1 MNESLAIDIHNLK
14 LAFNGRNCIDIP
26 SLHVRRGD
34 AVLLFG
40 ENGSGKTTL
49 LKLLSG
55 LLEPDS
61 GDIQILGRDLATMNR
76 REKDHFRADQ
86 IGYVFQSLNLM
97 PYLTALENI
106 LLPCGFS
113 SRKRQ
118 IVDRSEF
125 SREYEAYQFMA
136 RLKLE
141 DPMRLRHKTDHL
153 SKGLQQR
160 IAVARALIG
169 NPDLILADEPAS
181 AMGSYSQRLVYELL
195 IDHARETNATL
206 ICITHNKEANPLF
219 EHHLN
224 MKEIN
229 RSAEINPLW

>member
-1 MNESLAIDIHNLK
+1 MSETLAIDIQDLK
-14 LAFNGRNCIDIP
+14 LAFNGRDCIDIP
-26 SLHVRRGD
+26 SLQIHNGEV
-34 AVLLFG
+34 VLLFG

-49 LKLLSG
+49 MKLLSG

-61 GDIQILGRDLATMNR
+61 GKVRVLGRNLTQMSR
-76 REKDHFRADQ
+76 SEKDHFRADH

-113 SRKRQ
+113 PRKQQ
-118 IVDRSEF
+118 IVDSAEL
-125 SREYEAYQFMA
+125 SGEYEAYQLMA

-141 DPMRLRHKTDHL
+141 DPMRLRHKTDQL

-160 IAVARALIG
+160 VAVARALIG
-169 NPDLILADEPAS
+169 NPSLILADEPAS

-195 IDHARETNATL
+195 IEHARENNTTL

-219 EHHLN
+219 ERHIN
-224 MKEIN
+224 MKDIN
-229 RSAEINPLW
+229 KNALSNPLW

>member
-1 MNESLAIDIHNLK
+1 MSEQLAIDIKNLK
-14 LAFNGRNCIDIP
+14 LAFDGHNCIDIP
-26 SLHVRRGD
+26 SLQIHNGD
-34 AVLLFG
+34 AVMLFG

-49 LKLLSG
+49 MKLLSG

-61 GDIQILGRDLATMNR
+61 GSVHILGRNLTNMKR

-86 IGYVFQSLNLM
+86 VGYIFQSLHLM

-113 SRKRQ
+113 SRKKQ
-118 IVDRSEF
+118 IVDGAEL
-125 SREYEAYQFMA
+125 SREYEAYQLMA

-141 DPMRLRHKTDHL
+141 DPSRLRHKTEQL

-169 NPDLILADEPAS
+169 NPSLILADEPAS
-181 AMGSYSQRLVYELL
+181 TMGSYSQRLVYELL
-195 IDHARETNATL
+195 IEHARETNATL

-224 MKEIN
+224 MKDIN
-229 RSAEINPLW
+229 RSAESNPLW